1 MTATTTTT
9 TTRAAEK
16 SPEAF
21 RTISEVSDELDLP
34 QHVLRFWETRFA
46 QVKPMKRSG
55 GRRLYRPDHVALLRG
70 IKALLYDDG
79 LTIKGVQKMLR
90 ESGARTV
97 IARGKADATL
107 SLEMTDTGSG
117 MLPLDLP
124 EDAEERLA
132 ALKDRV
138 SSARPRAGEAGAE
151 SGGVLDAARVHRS
164 IATLEGLL
172 RSLEAHGDAA

>member
-1 MTATTTTT
+1 MSASSS
-9 TTRAAEK
+9 RAPEK

-21 RTISEVSDELDLP
+21 RTISEVSEDLGLP

-79 LTIKGVQKMLR
+79 MTIKGVQKMLR

-97 IARGKADATL
+97 IARGKADAAL
-107 SLEMTDTGSG
+107 SLEITEPAEAATPEG
-117 MLPLDLP
+117 MLPLELP
-124 EDAEERLA
+124 EDAAERLA

-138 SSARPRAGEAGAE
+138 SGQRAPARQKFDAERVRRSIGRLEALLAELERGAGERA
-151 SGGVLDAARVHRS
+151 
-164 IATLEGLL
+164 
-172 RSLEAHGDAA
+172 

>member
-1 MTATTTTT
+1 MSVTTG
-9 TTRAAEK
+9 RAAEK

-21 RTISEVSDELDLP
+21 RTISEVSEELGLP

-55 GRRLYRPDHVALLRG
+55 GRRLYRPDHIALLRG

-97 IARGKADATL
+97 IARGKADAAL
-107 SLEMTDTGSG
+107 SLEMSEGAGDAGG

-124 EDAEERLA
+124 DDAGERLA
-132 ALKDRV
+132 ALRHRV
-138 SSARPRAGEAGAE
+138 AAARPQDGLVA
-151 SGGVLDAARVHRS
+151 VDAARAHRS

-172 RSLEAHGDAA
+172 RELEMHADRA

>member
-1 MTATTTTT
+1 MTTSTTTTA
-9 TTRAAEK
+9 RAAEK

-21 RTISEVSDELDLP
+21 RTISEVSDELGLP

-97 IARGKADATL
+97 IARGKADAAL
-107 SLEMTDTGSG
+107 SLEMTAGGSG

-124 EDAEERLA
+124 EDAGERLA
-132 ALKDRV
+132 ALRDRV
-138 SSARPRAGEAGAE
+138 ASTRPQAGEAGDGRGNGAF
-151 SGGVLDAARVHRS
+151 DAARVHRS

>member
-1 MTATTTTT
+1 MSTASG
-9 TTRAAEK
+9 RAAEKPEK

-21 RTISEVSDELDLP
+21 RTISEVSEELGLP

-79 LTIKGVQKMLR
+79 MTIKGVQKMLR

-97 IARGKADATL
+97 IARGKADAAL
-107 SLEMTDTGSG
+107 SLEMTEPAEAGTDEA

-124 EDAEERLA
+124 EDAAERLA

-138 SSARPRAGEAGAE
+138 SVSRAPARPMVDAE
-151 SGGVLDAARVHRS
+151 RVRRS
-164 IATLEGLL
+164 IDRLEALLSELEGGAGN
-172 RSLEAHGDAA
+172 RA

>member
-1 MTATTTTT
+1 MSASSG
-9 TTRAAEK
+9 RAPEK

-21 RTISEVSDELDLP
+21 RTISEVSEELGLP

-79 LTIKGVQKMLR
+79 MTIKGVQKMLR

-97 IARGKADATL
+97 IARGKADAAL
-107 SLEMTDTGSG
+107 SLEMTEHAEASTPEG
-117 MLPLDLP
+117 MLPLELP
-124 EDAEERLA
+124 ENAAERLA

-138 SSARPRAGEAGAE
+138 SGQRAPAPQKVDTERVRRSIGRLEALLVELEGGAGERA
-151 SGGVLDAARVHRS
+151 
-164 IATLEGLL
+164 
-172 RSLEAHGDAA
+172 

>member
-1 MTATTTTT
+1 MSITNGRT
-9 TTRAAEK
+9 AEK

-21 RTISEVSDELDLP
+21 RTISEVSEELDLP

-90 ESGARTV
+90 ESGSRTV
-97 IARGKADATL
+97 IARGKADAAL
-107 SLEMTDTGSG
+107 SLEMTDPASG

-124 EDAEERLA
+124 ADAGDRLA

-138 SSARPRAGEAGAE
+138 ASARPRGEEGEADAVHEGA
-151 SGGVLDAARVHRS
+151 VDPAPVHRS
-164 IATLEGLL
+164 IATLEALL
-172 RSLEAHGDAA
+172 RELETRADAA

>member
-1 MTATTTTT
+1 MTATSQ
-9 TTRAAEK
+9 RAGEK

-21 RTISEVSDELDLP
+21 RTISEVSDELELP

-46 QVKPMKRSG
+46 QVKPMKRGS

-90 ESGARTV
+90 ENGSKTV
-97 IARGKADATL
+97 IARGKADAAL
-107 SLEMTDTGSG
+107 SLEITEDASANGLPDG

-124 EDAEERLA
+124 EDTPDRLA
-132 ALKDRV
+132 RLKTKVKPGADPDANLDP
-138 SSARPRAGEAGAE
+138 ARIRQ
-151 SGGVLDAARVHRS
+151 S
-164 IATLEGLL
+164 IG
-172 RSLEAHGDAA
+172 RLEAVLARLEAAGKQDA

>member
-1 MTATTTTT
+1 MSVNAS
-9 TTRAAEK
+9 RQQHK

-21 RTISEVSDELDLP
+21 RTISEVSADLDLP

-46 QVKPMKRSG
+46 QVKPMKRGG

-90 ESGARTV
+90 ERGAKTV
-97 IARGKADATL
+97 IARVKADAAL
-107 SLEMTDTGSG
+107 SLEPTDSALPEG

-124 EDAEERLA
+124 DDAETRLND
-132 ALKDRV
+132 LRSRIGDT
-138 SSARPRAGEAGAE
+138 AG
-151 SGGVLDAARVHRS
+151 SGGVSGEEMDPERIRQS
-164 IATLEGLL
+164 IK
-172 RSLEAHGDAA
+172 RLEALLKRLEQPAD